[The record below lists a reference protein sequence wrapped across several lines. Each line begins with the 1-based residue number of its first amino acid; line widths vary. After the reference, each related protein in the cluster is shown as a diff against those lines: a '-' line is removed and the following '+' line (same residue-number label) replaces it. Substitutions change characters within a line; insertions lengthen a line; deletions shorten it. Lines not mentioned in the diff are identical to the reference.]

1 MHNLTPKSHAGSVVA
16 SSTFCL
22 RGLQLSQ
29 NFRLFALELIP
40 SSSFPE
46 LSNPRFLYANTS
58 LIQLSSALGLSYL
71 RATQASPTPLLWDVL
86 TMNHTMKYFFPYL
99 LIQPFLLRISRIFHS
114 HQLPGAYTQNYI
126 KHYHELLV
134 LSRQLGV
141 LLCPTVIPKETC
153 QWFNKMYGSQNMFDD
168 TGSNVLKVTE
178 EVNGRGR
185 NYRGIQT
192 TKSSSF
198 FYISALALIMHCR
211 KFIVFSD
218 ILHWVLN
225 FSSLFSSP
233 CLLIYPPSS
242 LWVSVLSLDTC
253 KSTVSSLAK
262 NCFYILCTIIGLNVT
277 AFLPNRLWFTALRER
292 N

>member
-29 NFRLFALELIP
+29 NFRLFALQLIL

-71 RATQASPTPLLWDVL
+71 RATQASPTPLLWLVL

-99 LIQPFLLRISRIFHS
+99 LIQPFPLRISCIFHS

-134 LSRQLGV
+134 LSRQLGF
-141 LLCPTVIPKETC
+141 LLCPTVIPKEMC

-185 NYRGIQT
+185 NYREIQT
-192 TKSSSF
+192 AK
-198 FYISALALIMHCR
+198 
-211 KFIVFSD
+211 
-218 ILHWVLN
+218 
-225 FSSLFSSP
+225 SSLFFLYKCPSFNNA
-233 CLLIYPPSS
+233 LQKIYCILGYTSLSIKFFQSFPQSMPPY
-242 LWVSVLSLDTC
+242 LSTFFFL
-253 KSTVSSLAK
+253 SF
-262 NCFYILCTIIGLNVT
+262 CFVFRHL
-277 AFLPNRLWFTALRER
+277 
-292 N
+292 

>member
-1 MHNLTPKSHAGSVVA
+1 
-16 SSTFCL
+16 
-22 RGLQLSQ
+22 
-29 NFRLFALELIP
+29 
-40 SSSFPE
+40 
-46 LSNPRFLYANTS
+46 
-58 LIQLSSALGLSYL
+58 
-71 RATQASPTPLLWDVL
+71 
-86 TMNHTMKYFFPYL
+86 MNHTMKYFFPYL
-99 LIQPFLLRISRIFHS
+99 LIRPFPLTTSCIFHS
-114 HQLPGAYTQNYI
+114 HQLSGAYSQNYI
-126 KHYHELLV
+126 KHHHELLV

-153 QWFNKMYGSQNMFDD
+153 QWFNKMYGSQNIFDD

-185 NYRGIQT
+185 NYGGIQLQNHLHF
-192 TKSSSF
+192 S
-198 FYISALALIMHCR
+198 YISALALIMHCR
-211 KFIVFSD
+211 KFIVFLN

-225 FSSLFSSP
+225 FSNLFSSP

-262 NCFYILCTIIGLNVT
+262 NCFYVLCTIMGLDVT
-277 AFLPNRLWFTALRER
+277 AFLPNRLWFTALREW